1 MSNQLPYGGR
11 EIAAIRAN
19 RQKPADMVLVSLI
32 GPLREINP
40 TIIANPERAYDWR
53 FLTGLEVLIV
63 AAMSIPAEQINRVKD
78 SILKI
83 NPEYLG
89 VWFSD
94 LKNGSSIAFGSW
106 QPMTKTCRAIG
117 FTERRGL
124 AGVGR

>member
-1 MSNQLPYGGR
+1 MNQLPYGGK

-78 SILKI
+78 SILNI
-83 NPEYLG
+83 SPEYLG

-106 QPMTKTCRAIG
+106 QPKTKTCRAIG
-117 FTERRGL
+117 FSERRGM
-124 AGVGR
+124 AGIGR